1 VFSFRIIS
9 GVVLAG
15 VVGWIGVSCNSMNRD
30 WRTANRDSAGVA
42 PLPTE
47 TPEAVVQVYA
57 ARAFNWRGIFAVHT
71 WIATKPANAKDY
83 TVYHVVGWRA
93 RRNLPVVV
101 ADRDIPDRNWFGSSP
116 EVLVDLRGKPA
127 ESAIPAIEA
136 AVRTY
141 PYPETYTLWPG
152 PNSNTFTAY
161 VARQVPKLRATLPAT
176 AIGKDFLAHYAP
188 LDWAPSG
195 TGFQISLAGALGLT
209 LAAQEGLEVNILG
222 LVFGIDFLRPAL
234 KLPFIGRIGVER
246 GRAQGA

>member
-1 VFSFRIIS
+1 M
-9 GVVLAG
+9 
-15 VVGWIGVSCNSMNRD
+15 VGWIGVSCNSMNRD

-42 PLPTE
+42 PLPSE

-71 WIATKPANAKDY
+71 WFATKRPNADAY

-101 ADRDIPDRNWFGSSP
+101 AERDVPDRNWFDSPP
-116 EVLVDLRGKPA
+116 EVLADLRGEAA
-127 ESAIPAIEA
+127 EKAIPAIEA
-136 AVRTY
+136 AVQSY
-141 PYPETYTLWPG
+141 PYQDTYRLWPG

-161 VARQVPKLRATLPAT
+161 VARQVPELGVALPST

-188 LDWAPSG
+188 LGWAPSG
-195 TGFQISLAGALGLT
+195 TGFQISLVGALGLT
-209 LAAQEGLEVNILG
+209 LAAQEGVEVNLLG

-234 KLPFIGRIGVER
+234 KLPFLGRLGVTRGVQSAPRRGAER
-246 GRAQGA
+246 V